1 MLDNAIHISFDR
13 HGKDR
18 NENGHEVGSVY
29 AAKIDNEKISQTLK
43 FRSPFEKMVAA
54 LYFGKSKII
63 VDCDEDEFSYG
74 IYD

>member
-1 MLDNAIHISFDR
+1 M
-13 HGKDR
+13 
-18 NENGHEVGSVY
+18 Y

-43 FRSPFEKMVAA
+43 FRSEFEKMVAA
-54 LYFGKSKII
+54 LYFGSSKIL